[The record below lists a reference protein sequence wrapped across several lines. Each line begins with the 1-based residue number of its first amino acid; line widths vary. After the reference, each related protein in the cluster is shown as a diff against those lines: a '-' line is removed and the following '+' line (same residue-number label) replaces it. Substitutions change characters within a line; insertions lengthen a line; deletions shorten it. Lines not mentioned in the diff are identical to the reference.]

1 MPIIVP
7 FFAQGMAACGEYREI
22 LIAFFSASWLLVR
35 VRRHR
40 SSLDHS
46 NWMQRLALFSIV
58 VFPDKGADAS
68 GVHQNGTCDL
78 SEGMHPFSLKM

>member
-1 MPIIVP
+1 
-7 FFAQGMAACGEYREI
+7 MAACGEYREI
-22 LIAFFSASWLLVR
+22 SMAFLFVSWLPVR
-35 VRRHR
+35 VWRHR

-68 GVHQNGTCDL
+68 GVQKNGTCDV
-78 SEGMHPFSLKM
+78 SEGLHPCSLKM

>member
-22 LIAFFSASWLLVR
+22 LIAFLSVSWLLVR
-35 VRRHR
+35 VWRHR

-46 NWMQRLALFSIV
+46 NWMQGLALFSIV
-58 VFPDKGADAS
+58 VFPDKGCGCQWGAAEWHLRS
-68 GVHQNGTCDL
+68 
-78 SEGMHPFSLKM
+78 F